1 MIIALNNK
9 SNLNKEEFIN
19 YLKELEDI
27 KYDKLI
33 LCPTSINIPLFNLK
47 NMELGSQDVSE
58 YDTGAHTGEESAKT
72 LKSYGVKYSIVGHSE
87 RRKEG
92 ETSEETNYKINRL
105 LEEDMIPIL
114 CVGESLEQRENNT
127 YIEFIMDELEKAFNN
142 IKEIDK
148 IIIAYEPIYSIG
160 TEIIPKNEE
169 IEEVIKTIKDKYPN
183 NKVLYGGSVNEE
195 NISIIN
201 NISIIDGYLLG
212 GISLKPNKLKELIS
226 KIIN

>member
-1 MIIALNNK
+1 
-9 SNLNKEEFIN
+9 
-19 YLKELEDI
+19 
-27 KYDKLI
+27 
-33 LCPTSINIPLFNLK
+33 
-47 NMELGSQDVSE
+47 
-58 YDTGAHTGEESAKT
+58 
-72 LKSYGVKYSIVGHSE
+72 
-87 RRKEG
+87 
-92 ETSEETNYKINRL
+92 
-105 LEEDMIPIL
+105 MIPIL

-160 TEIIPKNEE
+160 TGIIPKNEE